1 MRAPCGWL
9 PVHAG
14 FLSHTR
20 AVWVRCEGTWWL
32 VSCVMK
38 TQWKLVPSHMATL
51 TLQVLFGRPIMW
63 NYFRTQVINR
73 GRLRLVAPSNNQPF
87 RHCHCLIPLNCIF
100 SLSLLFLALSVS
112 SAFSPCC
119 SLSLIFFFLLLHSA
133 HFSRTPFPSWSQA
146 TKYSDWWRQL
156 CFITNCKRSR
166 GAADERREDLW
177 FVRQLN
183 PC

>member
-14 FLSHTR
+14 FLSHSR

-51 TLQVLFGRPIMW
+51 TLQVLFGRPVMW

-87 RHCHCLIPLNCIF
+87 RRCHCLIPLNCIF

-119 SLSLIFFFLLLHSA
+119 SLSLIFFS
-133 HFSRTPFPSWSQA
+133 FSSTVHTFPEH
-146 TKYSDWWRQL
+146 L
-156 CFITNCKRSR
+156 FPL
-166 GAADERREDLW
+166 DL
-177 FVRQLN
+177 RQLN
-183 PC
+183 IATGEDSSAS